1 MVRLNFKTLYA
12 NGDSWTA
19 GDIVDPDL
27 FGDDLSKVNDPKNK
41 PYRLPRVWPHKIGKE
56 LGIEVI
62 NNSHAGS
69 SNDRIFRSTV
79 NDILGLLLNNKPED
93 LLVVIGW
100 SSPERKD
107 FFYKWHNE
115 DGGEWECLYPAE
127 LDHWTSE
134 RKELIDFY
142 KLYVKNH
149 WHAEEFITRHCIHNI
164 SLHHF
169 LKSLNIKHIFF
180 NSFYENKEDV
190 LNKDSHQLLE
200 SPEFENYI
208 SDFNDSTEFNTIKRL
223 EINNILKEYKNVY
236 KNVFY
241 KQSFISF
248 LLGLNIEDE
257 VLNYHPTEKGH
268 QLWASN
274 LAKYI
279 SSKYEL

>member
-1 MVRLNFKTLYA
+1 MLL
-12 NGDSWTA
+12 
-19 GDIVDPDL
+19 
-27 FGDDLSKVNDPKNK
+27 
-41 PYRLPRVWPHKIGKE
+41 RVATDVHF
-56 LGIEVI
+56 
-62 NNSHAGS
+62 N
-69 SNDRIFRSTV
+69 
-79 NDILGLLLNNKPED
+79 
-93 LLVVIGW
+93 
-100 SSPERKD
+100 
-107 FFYKWHNE
+107 
-115 DGGEWECLYPAE
+115 
-127 LDHWTSE
+127 
-134 RKELIDFY
+134 

>member
-1 MVRLNFKTLYA
+1 M
-12 NGDSWTA
+12 
-19 GDIVDPDL
+19 
-27 FGDDLSKVNDPKNK
+27 
-41 PYRLPRVWPHKIGKE
+41 
-56 LGIEVI
+56 
-62 NNSHAGS
+62 
-69 SNDRIFRSTV
+69 
-79 NDILGLLLNNKPED
+79 
-93 LLVVIGW
+93 LVVIGW

-248 LLGLNIEDE
+248 LFSSVVSLLTSLCSG
-257 VLNYHPTEKGH
+257 
-268 QLWASN
+268 
-274 LAKYI
+274 AKT
-279 SSKYEL
+279 K